1 MRVEPAAR
9 LDPAD
14 HAILAM
20 PLAREPPAEIADTL
34 GLTDRAIEQRI
45 ARIVRRLEPSMSAA

>member
-1 MRVEPAAR
+1 VSRPAAR

-20 PLAREPPAEIADTL
+20 RLAGEPPAEIADTL
-34 GLTDRAIEQRI
+34 GLTDGVIEQRI
-45 ARIVRRLEPSMSAA
+45 ARVVRRLEPSTSAA